1 MKSVMKILYSEKG
14 MKIVNI
20 LFLLSVPIRNRG
32 IIMLALLCWIVY
44 LVFCIKNTSSK
55 MTKTVYKGFTIFAS
69 IMILINLFFYL
80 KLLV

>member
-69 IMILINLFFYL
+69 ILLLANLYFLF
-80 KLLV
+80 KFTI

>member
-1 MKSVMKILYSEKG
+1 VKSVMKILYSEKG

-44 LVFCIKNTSSK
+44 LVFCIKNTSSQAA
-55 MTKTVYKGFTIFAS
+55 KTIYMIFTIFAS
-69 IMILINLFFYL
+69 IMLLANLCFYL
-80 KLLV
+80 KLL